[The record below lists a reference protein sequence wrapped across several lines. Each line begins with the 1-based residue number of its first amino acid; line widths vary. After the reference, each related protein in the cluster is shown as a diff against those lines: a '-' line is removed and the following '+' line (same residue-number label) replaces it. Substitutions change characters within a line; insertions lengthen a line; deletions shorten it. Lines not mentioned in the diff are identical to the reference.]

1 MYSHFLIH
9 YAEIA
14 LKKKNR
20 PLFEIALAN
29 NIRRR
34 VEEEVIWVHGRFV
47 LQLAPASD
55 VARLSAILE
64 KTFGIANFA
73 PALRTAMDLGEI
85 ASAAVRLAAQSGA
98 ATFKV
103 DARRQ
108 HKGFPF
114 TSVEVNRTVG
124 AAIGSA
130 LPMKVNLDSPELRIR
145 IEITNQGV
153 YVYANPRPGPGGLP
167 AGVAGRVVALVSG
180 GIDSPVA
187 AIRAMQRGC
196 KCILVHF
203 HNYTFY
209 SEQVRNKILALAS
222 KLSDYNG
229 RTKIIIVP
237 FAGVQREIVKN
248 VDPGYRMLSYRR
260 AMLRIAA
267 RIARS
272 AGAKAFV
279 TGDSL
284 SQVASQT
291 LDNLAVINCGAELPV
306 LSPLIACDKKEIT
319 ELARRY
325 GTFDISTQPYNDC
338 CSAFV
343 ARRPIQNA
351 KRETLEEMEED
362 IDFEALAREALA
374 AAEVL
379 ICRGELDLKPGIHP
393 VRGPALA

>member
-1 MYSHFLIH
+1 MYTHFLIH

-34 VEEEVIWVHGRFV
+34 VKEEVIWVHGRFV
-47 LQLAPASD
+47 LELTPESD
-55 VARLSAILE
+55 LARLGAILE
-64 KTFGIANFA
+64 KTFGVANFA
-73 PALRTAMDLGEI
+73 PAVRVPLNMGEI
-85 ASAAVRLAAQSGA
+85 AANAVRIAAASNA

-108 HKGFPF
+108 HKGFPV
-114 TSVEVNRTVG
+114 TSIEVNRAVG
-124 AAIGSA
+124 AAVVSE
-130 LPMKVNLDSPELRIR
+130 LRKKVDLDNPELSIR

-153 YVYANPRPGPGGLP
+153 YVYSNPRPGPGGLP
-167 AGVAGRVVALVSG
+167 AGVAGRVVALISG

-187 AIRAMQRGC
+187 AVRAMQRGC

-209 SEQVRNKILALAS
+209 SEQVRNKILALAE

-248 VDPGYRMLSYRR
+248 VEPGYRMLSYRR

-267 RIARS
+267 RIA
-272 AGAKAFV
+272 AKADAKAFV

-291 LDNLAVINCGAELPV
+291 LDNLAVINHGAALPV

-319 ELARRY
+319 ALAIQY

-343 ARRPIQNA
+343 ARRPVQNA
-351 KRETLEEMEED
+351 KRETLEEMEQD
-362 IDFEALAREALA
+362 IDFEALTRDALSG
-374 AAEVL
+374 AEVL
-379 ICRGELDLKPGIHP
+379 VCRGPLDRNPGFRA
-393 VRGPALA
+393 VRGPALV

>member
-1 MYSHFLIH
+1 MYTHVLIH

-34 VEEEVIWVHGRFV
+34 VKEKVIWVHGRFT
-47 LQLAPASD
+47 LELTPESD
-55 VARLSAILE
+55 LTRLGAILE
-64 KTFGIANFA
+64 KTFGVANFA
-73 PALRTAMDLGEI
+73 PAVRAGMDMGEI
-85 ASAAVRLAAQSGA
+85 TAKSIELAAASGA
-98 ATFKV
+98 VTFKV

-108 HKGFPF
+108 HKSFPF
-114 TSVEVNRTVG
+114 TSGEVNRTVG
-124 AAIGSA
+124 AAIVSE
-130 LPMKVNLDSPELRIR
+130 LQKKVDLNNPELRIR
-145 IEITNQGV
+145 VEITNQGV

-167 AGVAGRVVALVSG
+167 VGVAGRVVALMSG

-196 KCILVHF
+196 KCVLVHF

-229 RTKIIIVP
+229 RTKLIIVP
-237 FAGVQREIVKN
+237 FACVQREIVRN
-248 VDPGYRMLSYRR
+248 VEPGYRMLSYRR

-267 RIARS
+267 RIAAS
-272 AGAKAFV
+272 VGAKAFI
-279 TGDSL
+279 TGDSI

-291 LDNLAVINCGAELPV
+291 LENIAVVNYGAALPV
-306 LSPLIACDKKEIT
+306 LSPLIACDKREIT
-319 ELARRY
+319 DFARQY
-325 GTFDISTQPYNDC
+325 GTFEISTQPYSDC

-343 ARRPIQNA
+343 ARRPVTNA

-362 IDFEALAREALA
+362 IDFEALTREALA
-374 AAEVL
+374 GAEAL
-379 ICRGELDLKPGIHP
+379 ICRGDLDMKPGIHP
-393 VRGPALA
+393 VRGQALV

>member
-1 MYSHFLIH
+1 MYTHFLIH

-34 VEEEVIWVHGRFV
+34 VKEEVIWVHGRFV
-47 LQLAPASD
+47 LELTPESD
-55 VARLSAILE
+55 LARLGAILE
-64 KTFGIANFA
+64 KTFGVANFA
-73 PALRTAMDLGEI
+73 PAVRVPLDMGEI
-85 ASAAVRLAAQSGA
+85 AGAAVRVAAASNA

-108 HKGFPF
+108 HKGFPL
-114 TSVEVNRTVG
+114 TSTEVNRAAG
-124 AAIGSA
+124 AVIASE
-130 LPMKVNLDSPELRIR
+130 LRKKVDLDKPDLRIR

-153 YVYANPRPGPGGLP
+153 YVYSDPRPGPGGLP
-167 AGVAGRVVALVSG
+167 AGVAGRVVALISG

-209 SEQVRNKILALAS
+209 SEQVRSKILALAE

-237 FAGVQREIVKN
+237 FAAVQREIVKN
-248 VDPGYRMLSYRR
+248 VEPGYRMLSYRR

-267 RIARS
+267 RIAEK
-272 AGAKAFV
+272 ADAKAFV

-291 LDNLAVINCGAELPV
+291 LDNLAVIHCGAALPV

-319 ELARRY
+319 EMAVQY
-325 GTFDISTQPYNDC
+325 GTFDISTRPYSDC

-343 ARRPIQNA
+343 ARRPVQNA
-351 KRETLEEMEED
+351 NRETLEEMEQD
-362 IDFEALAREALA
+362 IDFEALTRDALSG
-374 AAEVL
+374 AEVL
-379 ICRGELDLKPGIHP
+379 ICRGPLDLNPGIRP
-393 VRGPALA
+393 VRGPALV